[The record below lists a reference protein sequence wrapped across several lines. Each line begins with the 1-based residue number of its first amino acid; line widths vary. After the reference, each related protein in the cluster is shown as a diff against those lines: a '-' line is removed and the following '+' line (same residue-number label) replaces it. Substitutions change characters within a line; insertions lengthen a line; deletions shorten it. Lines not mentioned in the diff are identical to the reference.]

1 MLIQLM
7 LLQVTLND
15 QRVLEGDFQCLD
27 KQGNLIL
34 GNSVEA
40 CVNPTSGKREERPMG
55 MVLISKD
62 RQAKVEVQVC
72 VLMCCIKH
80 ELGIC

>member
-1 MLIQLM
+1 M
-7 LLQVTLND
+7 QVTLND

-34 GNSVEA
+34 GNSIEA
-40 CVNPTSGKREERPMG
+40 CLNPISGKREERPMG

-62 RQAKVEVQVC
+62 RQAKVEMQVGA
-72 VLMCCIKH
+72 
-80 ELGIC
+80 ELPMATRSLPLSSSK